1 MKMETKQCLECGEKI
16 IGRIDKKF
24 CTDYCRNSYNNKVNK
39 ESKNLIRNTN
49 NRLRKNYNILS
60 KLNVSGKTKVTRRK
74 LFDKGFDFNFFTS
87 IYTTKTGNV
96 YYYVYDEGY
105 LPLENE
111 TTIWISQAV
120 FKEFQEFLI
129 LDTLLFLYFICLSNH
144 CFLDGYRQVLVLV
157 SNSDLC

>member
-1 MKMETKQCLECGEKI
+1 LEERICLECSEKVV
-16 IGRIDKKF
+16 GRIDKKF
-24 CTDYCRNSYNNKVNK
+24 CSDYCRNAYNNKVNK

-111 TTIWISQAV
+111 V
-120 FKEFQEFLI
+120 FLLI
-129 LDTLLFLYFICLSNH
+129 KRD
-144 CFLDGYRQVLVLV
+144 
-157 SNSDLC
+157 